1 MGVTQGY
8 LEIEGTRNVVQFDA
22 HGGHPQFVSDHE
34 TGDEKN
40 DWLKNDHQPSMFLM
54 RQILGIATQKSIY
67 NDVNFLY

>member
-1 MGVTQGY
+1 MHTPA
-8 LEIEGTRNVVQFDA
+8 T
-22 HGGHPQFVSDHE
+22 PQFVSDHE

-67 NDVNFLY
+67 NDVNFLH